1 MINYAWMGLKI
12 GVHTPFGPKFPV
24 EFVHFDKRYL
34 GTPLV
39 DQCIITRDQAH
50 SYCRS
55 QTVLRK
61 QRNSGKFVNEVLGV
75 VRTEVFKATKLVTA
89 PDLTLRL
96 VSLSL

>member
-1 MINYAWMGLKI
+1 MVLKI
-12 GVHTPFGPKFPV
+12 AAHSPFGPKSPV

-39 DQCIITRDQAH
+39 EPLCIISRDQAH

-55 QTVLRK
+55 QTAPKGSENKESPESLLRK
-61 QRNSGKFVNEVLGV
+61 VRV
-75 VRTEVFKATKLVTA
+75 VRTEVFKATKSVTA

-96 VSLSL
+96 VPLSL